1 VPKWLWINNLGLS
14 ILGKLV
20 QKGRNIDLC
29 VGAIAPHIRSPIGL
43 YASHAGPFLSVSANP
58 SSNAFS
64 TERLLNAHDYT
75 LEFA

>member
-20 QKGRNIDLC
+20 QKGRNIDLR
-29 VGAIAPHIRSPIGL
+29 VGALRATFRRPIGL
-43 YASHAGPFLSVSANP
+43 YTSHAGPFLSVSANP

-64 TERLLNAHDYT
+64 TERPLNAHDYT